1 MLSKVGD
8 LMPLPQVTQTYR
20 DPHRYPKGIA
30 FLDDQYVPMDQ
41 AKVSVLDYGFLHSDA
56 TYDVVHV
63 WQGAFFR
70 LDLHLDR
77 FFAGLEK
84 LHMSIAY
91 DRAAVTEILQNCV
104 ALSGHQ
110 DAYVEL
116 ICTRG
121 NSPDFSRDPRDAV
134 NRFMAFAIP
143 FGSVANKTQMERGLH
158 LAISDRVR
166 IPSSS
171 VDPSIKNYHWLDLVQ
186 GLYDAYE
193 KGAETTLLIN
203 NQGNI
208 AEGPSFNVFA
218 VKDGFVTTPDSGV
231 LLGITRQTVFDLCAE
246 LGITCKA
253 ASISRDDL
261 MAADEIFISSTAGGV
276 MPVTRLNNAAVGDG
290 QLGLVYRQVHQLYW
304 DKHKDPAWA
313 LPVKCS

>member
-1 MLSKVGD
+1 
-8 LMPLPQVTQTYR
+8 MPLPDVTQTYR
-20 DPHRYPKGIA
+20 DPHRYPKGIS

-84 LHMSIAY
+84 LHMAIPY
-91 DRAAVTEILQNCV
+91 NRDEVIEILQNCV
-104 ALSGHQ
+104 ALSGHR

-121 NSPDFSRDPRDAV
+121 NSPDFSRDPRDAI

-143 FGSVANKTQMERGLH
+143 FGSVANKAQMKRGLH

-193 KGAETTLLIN
+193 KGAETTLLLN
-203 NQGNI
+203 DHGNI
-208 AEGPSFNVFA
+208 AEGPGFNVFA
-218 VKDGFVTTPDSGV
+218 VKDGLVATPDSGV
-231 LLGITRQTVFDLCAE
+231 LAGITRQTVFDLCAE
-246 LGITCKA
+246 LGIACEATQ
-253 ASISRDDL
+253 ISRDEL
-261 MAADEIFISSTAGGV
+261 VAADEIFISSTAGGV
-276 MPVTRLNNAAVGDG
+276 MPVTRLNHSVVGDG
-290 QLGLVYRQVHQLYW
+290 LLGPIYRQVHQLYW
-304 DKHKDPAWA
+304 DKHNDPVWA
-313 LPVKCS
+313 LPINYS